1 MKISPERKSASVAA
15 APVETVADDVVGR
28 THWRGPGAVE
38 DDGVDVVVV
47 GLPGVDVRAVG
58 VLVGSAGEHA
68 ARANKIAARRA
79 RFLIEFRGVQG

>member
-15 APVETVADDVVGR
+15 APVETVADEVVGR

-38 DDGVDVVVV
+38 DDGVDVVV
-47 GLPGVDVRAVG
+47 GLSGVDVRAVG

-79 RFLIEFRGVQG
+79 RFLIGFRGVQG